1 MLFRSSKIPVIVE
14 RTRVRGILSGDNTSI
29 PKLVF
34 VPLDA
39 ELAIGDR
46 VVTSGVAGV
55 FPPGLP
61 VGRIS
66 SVEKNNI
73 KIKTSSNLD
82 RLEYVKIIDYGLA
95 DMLEQEEIVQ
105 NEPAKE

>member
-1 MLFRSSKIPVIVE
+1 MLFRS
-14 RTRVRGILSGDNTSI
+14 
-29 PKLVF
+29 
-34 VPLDA
+34 LDA